1 VTEPRSVPPTS
12 DELKQRRSESE
23 RRSIGEWMQVCRD
36 LINKAKERK

>member
-1 VTEPRSVPPTS
+1 VSEPRSVPPTS
-12 DELKQRRSESE
+12 DELAKRRSESE